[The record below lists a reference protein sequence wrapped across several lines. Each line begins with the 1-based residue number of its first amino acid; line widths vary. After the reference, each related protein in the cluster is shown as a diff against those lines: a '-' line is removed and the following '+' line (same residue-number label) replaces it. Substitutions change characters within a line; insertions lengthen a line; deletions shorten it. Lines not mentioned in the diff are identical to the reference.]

1 MDPAGVDDKVLLYQK
16 KESERGKA
24 EFLFAF
30 PLQTIIV
37 FFTRAGTHLTIRCLF
52 VSKRYKMQTAIKLVK
67 LAHHVTPFTFC

>member
-24 EFLFAF
+24 EFLFA
-30 PLQTIIV
+30 L
-37 FFTRAGTHLTIRCLF
+37 LF